1 MRRHVD
7 KLVLLA
13 LLALL
18 ALLVHEHT
26 RLSVAATARAAH
38 RPAIGAPTALD
49 RGGTKFDL
57 LFREPE
63 LALP

>member
-1 MRRHVD
+1 MIRPVD
-7 KLVLLA
+7 SIALVA

-18 ALLVHEHT
+18 AMAVEAQTWRGAAEVPARPELVRDPAEP
-26 RLSVAATARAAH
+26 LGGAT
-38 RPAIGAPTALD
+38 
-49 RGGTKFDL
+49 TKFDL